1 MSIQTVNLPKITKEV
16 HVFRFETPI
25 TLFRDDVKLV
35 FGDKQ
40 EVIEKNVKERLR
52 SIRVVI
58 VTVIN
63 NHTIVS
69 LDGDNV

>member
-16 HVFRFETPI
+16 HVLRFETPI